1 MSNHYEAGTG
11 ISAPFRQ
18 ERSQSDKRP
27 EKHRTEFAHWQHRIE
42 HFKDHLAQG
51 HTREALHA
59 FHDLGHDDSH
69 KLARDLGLHDDGPEF
84 ADKKTLMGAIHGR
97 LLAKKHEL
105 QAQVGRQVKADFE
118 KRKAAGTVGK
128 KVTRVQFV
136 QAPDGGTDFGA
147 VPSLHSKLIADKS
160 YPAAPIRMEE
170 GGAFGGQHLAPSRLR
185 EFHDY
190 GYASPAAVL
199 DDVAK
204 HFTQIFEQPNGRLLL
219 VKRNGRAKFAAVEL
233 QPQAADQYYG
243 VTTLF
248 LEDVHPRGK
257 PYEARGGR
265 KLLWP
270 VAQAAHS
277 GSDTPFPAVA
287 NPAGATVAGARESNL
302 SVGQGAGQSK
312 AKDAVTMSK
321 QELIAE
327 HEKLVAVLKSPD
339 HGDDLKEAKKQEK
352 ELKEYKQGPVVVFK
366 KPTPALASSAD
377 GATLGSNRGG
387 VPHAPAAGVKPM
399 TNTNFNKI
407 TAEGIDYGVTFWERA
422 DRQNHVNGYTVE
434 RTKDGVKASML
445 HSEGRIWRGAFG
457 GEHMEGTKAAVANWA
472 LDKVANA
479 DKQSGAVVIT
489 TPERRKVL
497 AAAMPGLRHMS
508 TQWRNVGMAR
518 TSDASALILKLAT
531 EYRDVAAKLG
541 LMNFS
546 TELSARIGKHA
557 QTQDPRL
564 LGEMNNLMSGLDN
577 ILVIEHLLDAYKK
590 S

>member
-1 MSNHYEAGTG
+1 MLLAFAPGTDLSALWKAYIHGHYRRHPKTG
-11 ISAPFRQ
+11 QQVWVDSY
-18 ERSQSDKRP
+18 SDKRP

-42 HFKDHLAQG
+42 HVKDHLSQG

-69 KLARDLGLHDDGPEF
+69 KLARDLGLHDDGPDF

-97 LLAKKHEL
+97 LLAKKHDL

-128 KVTRVQFV
+128 QVTRVQFV

-170 GGAFGGQHLAPSRLR
+170 GGAFGGQHLAPSRMR

-248 LEDVHPRGK
+248 LEDIHPRGK
-257 PYEARGGR
+257 PYEERGGR

-277 GSDTPFPAVA
+277 GSDTPFPAVT

-312 AKDAVTMSK
+312 DKDAVTMSK
-321 QELIAE
+321 EELIAE
-327 HEKLVAVLKSPD
+327 HEHLVDVLKSPD

-352 ELKEYKQGPVVVFK
+352 ELKGYKGEDGKSPGAKDTPESLAQQKSLASFEANYEMYGTMTVQPINPVSLPDGHSLVDVGFLRIKTPPSRADSDRFRLYPAADWYRYGVAKNDQGERYTFAEYPRTYLHQGNRVLLTFDRLSGDQLDDIRAFRGLLAANRKMYERHLAPTDDMFAAPPKRGPVVVFK
-366 KPTPALASSAD
+366 KP
-377 GATLGSNRGG
+377 
-387 VPHAPAAGVKPM
+387 APA
-399 TNTNFNKI
+399 
-407 TAEGIDYGVTFWERA
+407 
-422 DRQNHVNGYTVE
+422 
-434 RTKDGVKASML
+434 S
-445 HSEGRIWRGAFG
+445 
-457 GEHMEGTKAAVANWA
+457 
-472 LDKVANA
+472 
-479 DKQSGAVVIT
+479 
-489 TPERRKVL
+489 
-497 AAAMPGLRHMS
+497 
-508 TQWRNVGMAR
+508 
-518 TSDASALILKLAT
+518 
-531 EYRDVAAKLG
+531 
-541 LMNFS
+541 
-546 TELSARIGKHA
+546 
-557 QTQDPRL
+557 
-564 LGEMNNLMSGLDN
+564 
-577 ILVIEHLLDAYKK
+577 
-590 S
+590 